1 MQMRSFFHLIT
12 YNTMVKMKFKMD
24 IILMIL
30 VILKNIYFV
39 VVM

>member
-1 MQMRSFFHLIT
+1 MRSFFHLVA
-12 YNTMVKMKFKMD
+12 YNTMVKMEFKID

-30 VILKNIYFV
+30 VILKNLYFI